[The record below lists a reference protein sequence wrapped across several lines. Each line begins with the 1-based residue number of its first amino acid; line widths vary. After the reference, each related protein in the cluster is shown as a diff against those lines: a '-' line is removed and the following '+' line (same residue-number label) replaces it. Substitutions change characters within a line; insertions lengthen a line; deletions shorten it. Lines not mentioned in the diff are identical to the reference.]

1 MYLYN
6 TQKNPSNLS
15 GGFFC
20 FCNENILFKI
30 CITNENFV
38 IFAKSIF
45 VWKRILYVI

>member
-15 GGFFC
+15 GGFFV
-20 FCNENILFKI
+20 FVMKI
-30 CITNENFV
+30 FRLKFALLMKIFV

>member
-6 TQKNPSNLS
+6 TQKIRQIFLAD
-15 GGFFC
+15 FFV
-20 FCNENILFKI
+20 FVMKI
-30 CITNENFV
+30 FRLKFALLMKIFV